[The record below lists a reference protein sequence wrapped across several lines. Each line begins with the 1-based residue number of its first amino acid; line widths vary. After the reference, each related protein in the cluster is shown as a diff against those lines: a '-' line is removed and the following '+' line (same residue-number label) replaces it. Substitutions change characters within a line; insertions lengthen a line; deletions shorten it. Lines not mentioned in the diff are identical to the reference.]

1 MAQLK
6 SPTLS
11 YAPERGR
18 DFAPPGV
25 LETNTRAT
33 KRSSAFRESWLF
45 RQSMQRA
52 WRSSFRIPGGG
63 GGGGGR
69 AALGDLNK
77 RTSMFNTMAQQLDQ
91 IFYQQSALPEEWFF
105 EIPDY
110 NFTDLSE
117 IKEKRR
123 RSSYIFYRES
133 WDENEKGIQ
142 EEEED
147 NDDYDEVPDPKKDL
161 QGFKVTFAP
170 GHDPAN
176 PKCWSTAYKMVIV
189 AGFAY
194 TALSTGIYS
203 TAYSSGIAEMSK
215 ELHIADPTL
224 PSLGISL
231 YLVGLAFGALIM
243 APLSET
249 FGRRPMYIAGM
260 STFVAL
266 IPVAALANSFTAVL
280 LARFF
285 GAVAGSVMLSNVA
298 GSIIDIIEPG
308 YLPLALSVYNFGPL
322 NGPVLGPLVG
332 GFLVQGFGFRSLSWL
347 SFITCALGAVFIITI
362 PETYRPVLLRKLAAQ
377 RRAEQKDD
385 RFWSEHDADGQ
396 LPLARRVRTAVS
408 RPFVLSFT
416 QPVLMY
422 WNVYV
427 SVIYAIAQLAF
438 IAFPIVFTQ
447 IRGWS
452 TALSGLAFIGI
463 FVGIAL
469 VLLLSP
475 LLRRLVNHPRLHP
488 KNPDTGRP
496 EPEASVSVVCIGA
509 VLAPV
514 GQLWFAL
521 TSLPVEVPFYWS
533 VLAGLPFGFGFALV
547 FIYGTGYVSAVFGIY
562 ATSASAGNLVF
573 RSLLGA
579 ALVFGGK
586 PLYAALTPR
595 TAGIVIGLVELALA
609 PIPFIFYKYGKS
621 IRQRSALIRELEA
634 KARQST

>member
-1 MAQLK
+1 MALPK
-6 SPTLS
+6 SPTAS
-11 YAPERGR
+11 YAPEIGR
-18 DFAPPGV
+18 DFAAPGT
-25 LETNTRAT
+25 LAPSPS
-33 KRSSAFRESWLF
+33 KRTSINRRSWF
-45 RQSMQRA
+45 RQSSPQQRT
-52 WRSSFRIPGGG
+52 WRSSLWPTPGAGN
-63 GGGGGR
+63 GGR
-69 AALGDLNK
+69 GNK
-77 RTSMFNTMAQQLDQ
+77 RTSMFNTMAEQLDQ
-91 IFYQQSALPEEWFF
+91 IFYQQSALPEQWFF

-110 NFTDLSE
+110 NFADL
-117 IKEKRR
+117 KDEKK
-123 RSSYIFYRES
+123 
-133 WDENEKGIQ
+133 DKT
-142 EEEED
+142 
-147 NDDYDEVPDPKKDL
+147 PDPKTDL
-161 QGFKVTFAP
+161 KGFKVNFAP

-203 TAYSSGIAEMSK
+203 TAYSSGIPEMSR
-215 ELHIADPTL
+215 ELRIGDPTL

-231 YLVGLAFGALIM
+231 YLVGLAVGALIM

-266 IPVAALANSFTAVL
+266 IPVAALANSFTVVL

-285 GAVAGSVMLSNVA
+285 GALAGSVMLSN
-298 GSIIDIIEPG
+298 
-308 YLPLALSVYNFGPL
+308 
-322 NGPVLGPLVG
+322 G
-332 GFLVQGFGFRSLSWL
+332 GFLVQAFGFRSLSWL
-347 SFITCALGAVFIITI
+347 SLITCGIGAVFIMTI

-377 RRAEQKDD
+377 RRAEMNDD

-396 LPLARRVRTAVS
+396 LPLARRVKTAVS

-416 QPVLMY
+416 QPVLMF
-422 WNVYV
+422 WNVYI

-447 IRGWS
+447 IRGWT
-452 TALSGLAFIGI
+452 TAMSG
-463 FVGIAL
+463 
-469 VLLLSP
+469 
-475 LLRRLVNHPRLHP
+475 RLVNNPRLHP

-579 ALVFGGK
+579 ALVFAGK
-586 PLYAALTPR
+586 PMYAALTPR
-595 TAGIVIGLVELALA
+595 VAGIVIGAVELALA
-609 PIPFIFYKYGKS
+609 PIPFIFYKYGKR
-621 IRQRSALIRELEA
+621 IRQRSALIRELET

>member
-1 MAQLK
+1 MAQLN

-25 LETNTRAT
+25 LETTKQRST

-45 RQSMQRA
+45 RQTAPRA

-63 GGGGGR
+63 GGEGGR

-77 RTSMFNTMAQQLDQ
+77 RTSMFNTMALQLDQ
-91 IFYQQSALPEEWFF
+91 IFYQQSALPEQWLF

-110 NFTDLSE
+110 NFADLSE

-123 RSSYIFYRES
+123 RSSYYQKS
-133 WDENEKGIQ
+133 WLDEKDIQ
-142 EEEED
+142 EDGED
-147 NDDYDEVPDPKKDL
+147 EDEAPDPKKDL
-161 QGFKVTFAP
+161 QGFRVNFAP

-176 PKCWSTAYKMVIV
+176 PKCWSTAYKIVIV

-215 ELHIADPTL
+215 ELHITNPTL

-322 NGPVLGPLVG
+322 NGPVLGPLV
-332 GFLVQGFGFRSLSWL
+332 
-347 SFITCALGAVFIITI
+347 
-362 PETYRPVLLRKLAAQ
+362 
-377 RRAEQKDD
+377 
-385 RFWSEHDADGQ
+385 
-396 LPLARRVRTAVS
+396 VS
-408 RPFVLSFT
+408 
-416 QPVLMY
+416 
-422 WNVYV
+422 
-427 SVIYAIAQLAF
+427 
-438 IAFPIVFTQ
+438 
-447 IRGWS
+447 
-452 TALSGLAFIGI
+452 
-463 FVGIAL
+463 
-469 VLLLSP
+469 
-475 LLRRLVNHPRLHP
+475 
-488 KNPDTGRP
+488 
-496 EPEASVSVVCIGA
+496 
-509 VLAPV
+509 
-514 GQLWFAL
+514 
-521 TSLPVEVPFYWS
+521 
-533 VLAGLPFGFGFALV
+533 
-547 FIYGTGYVSAVFGIY
+547 
-562 ATSASAGNLVF
+562 
-573 RSLLGA
+573 
-579 ALVFGGK
+579 
-586 PLYAALTPR
+586 
-595 TAGIVIGLVELALA
+595 GIV
-609 PIPFIFYKYGKS
+609 
-621 IRQRSALIRELEA
+621 
-634 KARQST
+634 

>member
-1 MAQLK
+1 MAQPD

-25 LETNTRAT
+25 LETTKRST

-45 RQSMQRA
+45 RQTSQRT
-52 WRSSFRIPGGG
+52 WRSSLRIPGGG
-63 GGGGGR
+63 NGGGGGR

-77 RTSMFNTMAQQLDQ
+77 RTSMFNAMALQLDQ
-91 IFYQQSALPEEWFF
+91 IFYQQSALPEQWFF

-110 NFTDLSE
+110 NFADLSE
-117 IKEKRR
+117 IKDKKKKKRKSMSYWGGFDDEKR
-123 RSSYIFYRES
+123 
-133 WDENEKGIQ
+133 IQ
-142 EEEED
+142 EEEDEED
-147 NDDYDEVPDPKKDL
+147 DEIPDPKKDL
-161 QGFKVTFAP
+161 QGFKVNFAP
-170 GHDPAN
+170 GHDPDN

-203 TAYSSGIAEMSK
+203 TAYSSGITEMSK
-215 ELHIADPTL
+215 ELHITNPTL

-266 IPVAALANSFTAVL
+266 IPVAATATSFTAIL

-347 SFITCALGAVFIITI
+347 SFITCALGAIFIMTI

-377 RRAEQKDD
+377 RRAEQKDE

-396 LPLARRVRTAVS
+396 LPLARRVKTAVS

-416 QPVLMY
+416 QPVLMF
-422 WNVYV
+422 WNVYI

-447 IRGWS
+447 TRGWS

-469 VLLLSP
+469 VLANEP

-488 KNPDTGRP
+488 KSPDTGRP

-533 VLAGLPFGFGFALV
+533 IMAGLPFGFGFALV

-586 PLYAALTPR
+586 PLFAALTPR